1 MTVVLAVGVLQAHAV
16 ALENDYVREAKTE
29 ATGKKRLEIA
39 IGWIS
44 EGKPRNWK
52 YMR

>member
-1 MTVVLAVGVLQAHAV
+1 LGFCRRTPSRSR
-16 ALENDYVREAKTE
+16 DYVREAKTE

-52 YMR
+52 YMK